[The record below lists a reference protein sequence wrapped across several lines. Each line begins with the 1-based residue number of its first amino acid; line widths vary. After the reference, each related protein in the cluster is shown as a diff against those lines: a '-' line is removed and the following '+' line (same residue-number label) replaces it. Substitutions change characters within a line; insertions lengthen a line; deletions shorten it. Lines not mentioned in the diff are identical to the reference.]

1 MLRLASGRSL
11 SDAQVEAAVH
21 RVASS
26 GPGLAPDGVSV
37 FDQSGRLLSSA
48 GGGGVAEASSKRI
61 AVQNQLEERYRQ
73 SIATLL
79 TPIVGAGNFTA
90 EVHADVDFTETQ
102 ATREAFPEEATT
114 LRAEAGAYTTAK
126 PEAAAMGIPGALSN
140 DAPPPA
146 EVVASPG
153 AAVTQAP
160 AEGGE
165 TVAEPLQNTEN
176 YTRSF
181 EAGHEGADP

>member
-1 MLRLASGRSL
+1 MRI
-11 SDAQVEAAVH
+11 SDW
-21 RVASS
+21 SS
-26 GPGLAPDGVSV
+26 DVCSSDL
-37 FDQSGRLLSSA
+37 LLSSA

-114 LRAEAGAYTTAK
+114 LRAEEGAYTTAK
-126 PEAAAMGIPGALSN
+126 PEAEAMGIPGTLSH

-146 EVVASPG
+146 AVGASPG
-153 AAVTQAP
+153 AAAP
-160 AEGGE
+160 PPIAAA
-165 TVAEPLQNTEN
+165 VAAVAAPPHKTKT
-176 YTRSF
+176 YTT
-181 EAGHEGADP
+181 